1 MPIRKLGRW
10 LVNRAADALMPRIL
24 RDVEAAS
31 PWKKNVFFPSPDAIG
46 YRSDYPFMASSAC
59 VASDFF
65 HTDFARICQIIGETP
80 HFHRKQ
86 WEFVFI
92 FHHAERLGL
101 FGPGRRGLVFGVGRE
116 PLPAA
121 FASLGCD
128 IVATDAPAELASKS
142 GWDRSGQ
149 FAPSLSALPLGR
161 LDREA
166 FAARVT
172 WRPCDMNAIDPELTD
187 FDFCWSSCAL
197 EHLGSLEAGLE
208 FIVNS
213 VEKTLKVGGVA
224 LHTTELNL
232 SSDWATIEQG
242 DTVFYRRR
250 DLEAVIARL
259 RERGHEVD
267 ELVVG
272 PNVFVMNN
280 FTDTPPFTAGHLLLH
295 HQGFTVTSVGLVV
308 RRGR

>member
-10 LVNRAADALMPRIL
+10 LTNRAADVLMPRIL
-24 RDVEAAS
+24 LRIEEAS
-31 PWKKNVFFPSPDAIG
+31 PWKKNVFFPSPDALG
-46 YRSDYPFMASSAC
+46 YGSDYPFMASSAC

-65 HTDFARICQIIGETP
+65 HSDFARICQIIGETP

-101 FGPGRRGLVFGVGRE
+101 MGPGRRGLVFGVGRE

-149 FAPSLSALPLGR
+149 FAPGLSVLPQGR

-166 FAARVT
+166 FEARVT

-197 EHLGSLEAGLE
+197 EHLGSLDAGLE

-232 SSDWATIEQG
+232 SSNWETIEQG

-259 RERGHEVD
+259 RERGHEAD

-272 PNVFVMNN
+272 RNAFVMNN